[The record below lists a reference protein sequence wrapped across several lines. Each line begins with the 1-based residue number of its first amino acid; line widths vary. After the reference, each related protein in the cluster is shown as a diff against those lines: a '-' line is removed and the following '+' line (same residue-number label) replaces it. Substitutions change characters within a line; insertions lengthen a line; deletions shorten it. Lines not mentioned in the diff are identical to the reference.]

1 MANFLYGL
9 ILGRNAPRV
18 PAVAGIA
25 GERLRVVDCGAL
37 GALVATTVQAP
48 ARASLE
54 DVRAYDGALR
64 DVVAA
69 GVTVAPTRFGQTFP
83 GDDAVRAEVASGG
96 GRVAEI
102 LERHDGCVEMRI
114 LLPMDAIPAE
124 QREAA
129 PLPDAPGHAYLERL
143 RREHAERHPDV
154 SLRAVFGPLVRGER
168 VERLGDDAGIAV
180 AHLILA
186 SDEDDWRAAVTA
198 MPALAAARVVG
209 PLPLY
214 AFVAPTGGPDE

>member
-9 ILGRNAPRV
+9 ILGRNAGRV
-18 PAVAGIA
+18 PAVTGIA
-25 GERLRVVDCGAL
+25 GEPLRVVDCGAL
-37 GALVATTVQAP
+37 GALVATMAHAP
-48 ARASLE
+48 ARASLG

-83 GDDAVRAEVASGG
+83 GDDAVRGEVASRGS
-96 GRVAEI
+96 RVTEI

-114 LLPMDAIPAE
+114 LLPVNAVPPDQRDAV
-124 QREAA
+124 
-129 PLPDAPGHAYLERL
+129 PLPDTPGHAYLERL
-143 RREHAERHPDV
+143 RREHAERRPDV
-154 SLRAVFGPLVRGER
+154 SLRAAFGPLVRGER

-186 SDEDDWRAAVTA
+186 SDQGNWRAAVTA
-198 MPALAAARVVG
+198 MPALATARVAG

-214 AFVAPTGGPDE
+214 AFVEPTGGPDE